1 MIDKYIPFMILLAL
15 FVLFYGYILT
25 KKILFLRAAVSTIGI
40 VKKVGSESSENG
52 ASVYYQNVEFNNDQG
67 KTFTVSSVM
76 GSSSVRDSEGSA
88 VKVLYLSDDPE
99 NAVINDFKNIWG
111 LESIVFAIA
120 CVGLYVYFEQI

>member
-1 MIDKYIPFMILLAL
+1 MILLAL
-15 FVLFYGYILT
+15 FVLFNGYILT
-25 KKILFLRAAVSTIGI
+25 RKILFLRVAVSTIGI
-40 VKKVGSESSENG
+40 VKKVGSESSDSG
-52 ASVYYQNVEFNNDQG
+52 SSVYYQNVEFDNDQG

-111 LESIVFAIA
+111 FESIVFVIA
-120 CVGLYVYFEQI
+120 CVALYVYFEQI